1 MHRLRITVR
10 FAFRQ
15 ARIEITNES
24 LDVRELLV
32 EIIKP
37 KRRFLWVSTLKIIT
51 GRSPLLLMLLVLE
64 GTDAVV
70 VFIFLD
76 NLILNL
82 LETEEWIYSRRS
94 SSSLLLSSKPYI
106 SALTVSRCSA
116 LAANWQIDD
125 ALCPRWGA
133 VVDTR
138 RNLYQIQ
145 SYICDAVQPML
156 WEDNHCWRHNISL
169 QFNWA

>member
-37 KRRFLWVSTLKIIT
+37 KRRFSLVSMLKIIT

-82 LETEEWIYSRRS
+82 LEKEE
-94 SSSLLLSSKPYI
+94 
-106 SALTVSRCSA
+106 
-116 LAANWQIDD
+116 
-125 ALCPRWGA
+125 
-133 VVDTR
+133 
-138 RNLYQIQ
+138 
-145 SYICDAVQPML
+145 
-156 WEDNHCWRHNISL
+156 
-169 QFNWA
+169 